1 MAFVNEKISDQDKKR
16 LSSTITFEKVK
27 ERARWIH
34 GFHISTTNT
43 WTCDHDRGVYLVC
56 LVGKGREDDQL
67 AHYALGI
74 DNEFVIFKL
83 EEHWLGDE
91 SVGTEDQRI
100 VHDLKI
106 PKALEPR
113 REEIKLLIQD
123 GLKES
128 AYFSPYAN
136 GGTFDN
142 PNTIARNNILS
153 FNVEFK

>member
-1 MAFVNEKISDQDKKR
+1 LDS
-16 LSSTITFEKVK
+16 
-27 ERARWIH
+27 WIPH
-34 GFHISTTNT
+34 KYNKHR
-43 WTCDHDRGVYLVC
+43 TCDHDRGVYLVC

-67 AHYALGI
+67 AYYALGI
-74 DNEFVIFKL
+74 ENDFVIFKL

-106 PKALEPR
+106 PKNLESR

-128 AYFSPYAN
+128 AYFSPFAN
-136 GGTFDN
+136 GGTFEN

>member
-16 LSSTITFEKVK
+16 LSSTITLEKVK

-67 AHYALGI
+67 AYYALGI
-74 DNEFVIFKL
+74 ENDFVIFKL
-83 EEHWLGDE
+83 EEHWLGD
-91 SVGTEDQRI
+91 STVGIEHHWT

-106 PKALEPR
+106 PKGLDPR
-113 REEIKLLIQD
+113 RDEIKLLIQE

-128 AYFSPYAN
+128 AYFSPFAD

-142 PNTIARNNILS
+142 PNTIARKNILS

>member
-1 MAFVNEKISDQDKKR
+1 MAFVNEKISEEDKKR
-16 LSSTITFEKVK
+16 LSSTITLEKVK
-27 ERARWIH
+27 ERDRWIH

-67 AHYALGI
+67 AYYALGI
-74 DNEFVIFKL
+74 ENDFVIFKL

-91 SVGTEDQRI
+91 SVGTEEQRI

-106 PKALEPR
+106 PKNLESR
-113 REEIKLLIQD
+113 REEIKLLIQE

-128 AYFSPYAN
+128 AHFRPFAN
-136 GGTFDN
+136 GGTRDN
-142 PNTIARNNILS
+142 PNTVERWNILS

>member
-16 LSSTITFEKVK
+16 LLSTITFEKVK
-27 ERARWIH
+27 ERDRWIH

-67 AHYALGI
+67 AYYALGI
-74 DNEFVIFKL
+74 ENDFVIFKL
-83 EEHWLGDE
+83 EDHWLGDE
-91 SVGTEDQRI
+91 SVGMEHHWT

-106 PKALEPR
+106 PKNLESR
-113 REEIKLLIQD
+113 KEEIKLFIRE

-128 AYFSPYAN
+128 AYFRPFAN
-136 GGTFDN
+136 GGTRDN
-142 PNTIARNNILS
+142 PNTVERWNILS